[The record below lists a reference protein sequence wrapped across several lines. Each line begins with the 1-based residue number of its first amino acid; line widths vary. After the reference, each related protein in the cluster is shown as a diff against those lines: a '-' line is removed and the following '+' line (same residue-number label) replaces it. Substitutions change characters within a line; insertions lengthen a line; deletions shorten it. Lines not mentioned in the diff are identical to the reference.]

1 MAGKIDARLKDLG
14 IELPD
19 APAPAANY
27 VPYTLCGNILYI
39 SGQVPLRDGRVAYTG
54 KVGQDLPLEEG
65 QAAARTCAINIIA
78 QARAACGGDLDRV
91 KQVLKL
97 GGFVNALPDFTDH
110 PKVINGASDLMVEV
124 FGDAGR
130 HARFA
135 VGAGSLPLGC
145 AVEVEAIFALRD

>member
-1 MAGKIDARLKDLG
+1 MAGQIDARLAELG
-14 IELPD
+14 IVLPD

-27 VPYTLCGNILYI
+27 VPYTFCDGVLYV

-54 KVGQDLPLEEG
+54 KVGVDLPVEEG
-65 QAAARTCAINIIA
+65 QAAARTCAINVIA

-97 GGFVNALPDFTDH
+97 GGFVNAPPDFTGH
-110 PKVINGASDLMVEV
+110 PVVVNGASDLMVEI

-135 VGAGSLPLGC
+135 VGVGSLPLNS